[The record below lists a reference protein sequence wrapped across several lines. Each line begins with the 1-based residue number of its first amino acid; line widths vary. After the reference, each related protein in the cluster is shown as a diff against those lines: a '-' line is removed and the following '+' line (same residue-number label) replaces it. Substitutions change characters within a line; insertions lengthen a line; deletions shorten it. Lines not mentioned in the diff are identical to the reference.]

1 MGLHDTVRVALRV
14 KSEALEPEIDALVE
28 SCLQDMRR
36 VGVPEDMLT
45 EETTDPLVTL
55 AVLTWC
61 KGHFG
66 YDNSEASRFL
76 NSYRETLHAILNS
89 PTSYPTYR
97 GGGSACDGRTPSP
110 SCPTS

>member
-45 EETTDPLVTL
+45 EETPDPLVVL
-55 AVLTWC
+55 AVITWC

-76 NSYRETLHAILNS
+76 NSYRETLHSIMNS
-89 PTSYPTYR
+89 PTSYPTFR
-97 GGGSACDGRTPSP
+97 GGGSECDGQTR
-110 SCPTS
+110 

>member
-14 KSEALEPEIDALVE
+14 KSEALEPEIDALIE
-28 SCLQDMRR
+28 SCIRDMER
-36 VGVPEDMLT
+36 VGVPEEMLT

-55 AVLTWC
+55 AVILWC

-66 YDNSEASRFL
+66 YDNSEAIRFL
-76 NSYRETLHAILNS
+76 NSYRETLHSIMNS

-97 GGGSACDGRTPSP
+97 GGGFECDGQ
-110 SCPTS
+110 TS